1 MSRTEAAATIT
12 PATRATQCSIDGCDV
27 ADLLARVDPDDVDAE
42 ARVLCPTHRVEY
54 LREVS
59 ER

>member
-1 MSRTEAAATIT
+1 MSIDATISPVT
-12 PATRATQCSIDGCDV
+12 GENNCDEDGCDLTE
-27 ADLLARVDPDDVDAE
+27 LLARIDPDAADAD

-59 ER
+59 DA

>member
-1 MSRTEAAATIT
+1 MTRTEAAATIT
-12 PATRATQCSIDGCDV
+12 PAAGATECSASDCDV
-27 ADLLARVDPDDVDAE
+27 DELLARVEPDAVDAG

-59 ER
+59 GR

>member
-1 MSRTEAAATIT
+1 MSTAADATIT
-12 PATRATQCSIDGCDV
+12 PTPGAAACAEPGCEET
-27 ADLLARVDPDDVDAE
+27 DLLARVDPDADEIA

-59 ER
+59 NA